1 MPSLAG
7 MRLTISDLMLSIST
21 PLSSSL
27 PPSFSI
33 CVCRCLLIC
42 NAFVFK
48 ACPAIHMQMPIGM
61 GVGVGEG
68 EGVVIKCQAY
78 CRITE

>member
-1 MPSLAG
+1 M
-7 MRLTISDLMLSIST
+7 
-21 PLSSSL
+21 
-27 PPSFSI
+27 
-33 CVCRCLLIC
+33 
-42 NAFVFK
+42 

-68 EGVVIKCQAY
+68 VGEGEGVVIKCQAY